1 MSGKAQVLLTG
12 ARADA
17 SRGLGLPGPWAHPE
31 GGCCATGPRLRPARP
46 ECRGDPATSA
56 GAPGDHCLSC
66 RKHPGARRLP
76 LGALPERGHLRGRG
90 RGLRVRVPRRVH
102 GPRLPR
108 QCVGAAGW
116 GSGGRRGVQTPSA
129 ENCEGG
135 VGLRVTSGRAPG
147 ARARAGAGML
157 CRERAPAPPQRRL
170 LPLSVAGTPEDC
182 ECRNGGRCLGTNA
195 TLCQCPPGFFG
206 LLCEFGRRPAPSSPR
221 TRV

>member
-1 MSGKAQVLLTG
+1 MHLE
-12 ARADA
+12 A
-17 SRGLGLPGPWAHPE
+17 SASPGLGR
-31 GGCCATGPRLRPARP
+31 TPREA
-46 ECRGDPATSA
+46 AVQQ
-56 GAPGDHCLSC
+56 APGFDL
-66 RKHPGARRLP
+66 
-76 LGALPERGHLRGRG
+76 LGPSAE
-90 RGLRVRVPRRVH
+90 VTPRRVPAPLVTTVFLAGSTPAPDACLSAPCQNAGTCVDADAGYVCECPEGFTGRDCRDSAW
-102 GPRLPR
+102 GPRAGVPR
-108 QCVGAAGW
+108 G
-116 GSGGRRGVQTPSA
+116 RGVQTPSA